1 MSGLRIDFAPPSLQ
15 RTLHRTGLLAWLLA
29 AVALLLCLACAI
41 LGYRLLAQQRA
52 NTTQLAAAYTR
63 AKAPLVIKVAA
74 ETPRIS
80 EVQASAVNAAV
91 MQLNLPWRAL
101 HDAIGAATPGTIAM
115 LALEPDARKRSM
127 KITAEAK
134 SSDAMI
140 AYVEAL
146 KKQDLFADV
155 VLTRHEINEQD
166 PMRPI
171 RFQIDAEWSAP

>member
-15 RTLHRTGLLAWLLA
+15 RTLHRTGALAWLLA
-29 AVALLLCLACAI
+29 AIALLLCVVCAA
-41 LGYRLLAQQRA
+41 LGYRLLVQQRA
-52 NTTQLAAAYTR
+52 NTAQLAGAYTR
-63 AKAPLVIKVAA
+63 AKAPLVVKIAA
-74 ETPRIS
+74 EAPRIS
-80 EVQASAVNAAV
+80 ELQASAVNAVV

-101 HDAIGAATPGTIAM
+101 HDAIGAATPGSIAM

-155 VLTRHEINEQD
+155 VLTRHEINDQD

-171 RFQIDAEWSAP
+171 RFQLEAQWTAP